1 MDTYRRFRT
10 VGILALILAFA
21 SALSAKAQPTGC
33 RRVALTDSRPQWISS
48 ATFIDQGSRIALV
61 DPLLHKLLLVNSRGK
76 SSEAQWDQA
85 NGQNEPAFI
94 NRALNGYVLSMIDR
108 RLFWLD
114 SRLKPRP
121 MTSLTKRSNGSQG
134 SIESAYDSVSSGDFL
149 YYFGAMRTVQG
160 QFWWGFFRTPLEAP
174 AVLESLFDFK
184 DVDYYLLG
192 HKYLTGLAG
201 DGYAVVMTEKP
212 SIFKFPRTGKQRI
225 AQLKSFPE
233 EYRRAPKL
241 RTASTGSKSQEAPFK
256 EIEGLTIPVGLYGQD
271 GLLYLLTRKPR
282 ARGGATWLLHKI
294 DPKSDRVLGQSQLP
308 TTAKHLTVVNTGD
321 NWYVFEKGSVQPDGS
336 QKIDS
341 MLIIPNSVIKSLK
354 VPEICSSR

>member
-1 MDTYRRFRT
+1 
-10 VGILALILAFA
+10 
-21 SALSAKAQPTGC
+21 
-33 RRVALTDSRPQWISS
+33 
-48 ATFIDQGSRIALV
+48 
-61 DPLLHKLLLVNSRGK
+61 
-76 SSEAQWDQA
+76 
-85 NGQNEPAFI
+85 
-94 NRALNGYVLSMIDR
+94 
-108 RLFWLD
+108 
-114 SRLKPRP
+114 
-121 MTSLTKRSNGSQG
+121 
-134 SIESAYDSVSSGDFL
+134 
-149 YYFGAMRTVQG
+149 
-160 QFWWGFFRTPLEAP
+160 
-174 AVLESLFDFK
+174 
-184 DVDYYLLG
+184 
-192 HKYLTGLAG
+192 
-201 DGYAVVMTEKP
+201 MTEKP